1 MTVNEIRS
9 KYLDFFKARGHTIIP
24 GASLVPENDPTTLF
38 TGSGMQPLLPY
49 LLEAA
54 SLGVSQALQQNRGLA
69 VGVCTYQGTCTN
81 IAVAKIFDLKSKKLS
96 MLLNSHLET
105 MRN

>member
-1 MTVNEIRS
+1 MT
-9 KYLDFFKARGHTIIP
+9 A
-24 GASLVPENDPTTLF
+24 AVPRTATVGLTNA
-38 TGSGMQPLLPY
+38 LLPY